1 MLGAPM
7 RKLIT
12 KLAIGIVMVGLSN
25 NFKLTAL
32 ESDKDQQV
40 IWSADGN
47 SAMRITEDR
56 RILEMSNNVI
66 VNQGTLEIRG
76 DRAIFE
82 YEASTNVLKQV
93 QVFGQPVRYQQQL
106 DGDESSVSGVSDSL
120 ILSINDFDETILE
133 LIGNAQ
139 IESPSSTIKCNS
151 IIYLVNRDLIREAAG
166 PCEGALGAQ
175 QN

>member
-1 MLGAPM
+1 M

-12 KLAIGIVMVGLSN
+12 KLAIGVVMVSLLSN
-25 NFKLTAL
+25 YKLNAL

-133 LIGNAQ
+133 PVSYTHLTL
-139 IESPSSTIKCNS
+139 PTIYS
-151 IIYLVNRDLIREAAG
+151 V
-166 PCEGALGAQ
+166 
-175 QN
+175 

>member
-12 KLAIGIVMVGLSN
+12 KLAIGIVMVSLSN
-25 NFKLTAL
+25 NFKLKAL

-120 ILSINDFDETILE
+120 ILSVKDTNIILA
-133 LIGNAQ
+133 IPIPA
-139 IESPSSTIKCNS
+139 TIKEIPATSPTKIFIDDVKLPKVS
-151 IIYLVNRDLIREAAG
+151 IN
-166 PCEGALGAQ
+166 
-175 QN
+175 

>member
-12 KLAIGIVMVGLSN
+12 KLAIGIVMVSLSN
-25 NFKLTAL
+25 NFKLKAL

-82 YEASTNVLKQV
+82 YEASTNELKHCLL
-93 QVFGQPVRYQQQL
+93 YTS
-106 DGDESSVSGVSDSL
+106 DAADE
-120 ILSINDFDETILE
+120 
-133 LIGNAQ
+133 
-139 IESPSSTIKCNS
+139 
-151 IIYLVNRDLIREAAG
+151 
-166 PCEGALGAQ
+166 
-175 QN
+175 

>member
-12 KLAIGIVMVGLSN
+12 KLAIGVVMVSLSN
-25 NFKLTAL
+25 NFKLDAL

-106 DGDESSVSGVSDSL
+106 DGDESSVSGVS
-120 ILSINDFDETILE
+120 
-133 LIGNAQ
+133 AQ

-151 IIYLVNRDLIREAAG
+151 IIYLVDRDLIREAAG